1 MKRVFL
7 VSVALAVLFVCD
19 VLAETLRK
27 RYTFPYNPRTAR
39 ASSMVAAKEARK
51 RFLRDFLGEKFSQ
64 EITSRFAEDIDIA
77 LDPPD
82 QFLRSFNIVSE
93 RINDDQTQ
101 ITLTVEGDVDLAS
114 MVNALVQNKVLSF
127 GKDAPRVM
135 VLPSP
140 SFQDSRAVRALR
152 ALIHEKIKGAGLRPI
167 AFEAA
172 TESFSLRIKNLASP
186 TEVERR
192 ALARYA
198 TQYNADYLIY
208 IDAQIETKP
217 FSQGGYISDVN
228 FTYTI
233 LRPNG
238 AFILGEAIVSE
249 RGSGSSPMLAFD
261 RALDAVAPTIA
272 QSAIG
277 QLYQAIYSDSDVI
290 YNVPKLLG
298 EKTLIVHWA
307 DARLVEA
314 IIERLESAGSRASL
328 GTGTSDVASR
338 IKLETPMDDFEL
350 YQWFNG
356 QTFSVG
362 GKIYKTPVVAY
373 SENVIEVEAVP
384 LGNQPRRQPLAKAP
398 QKKPSAQPP
407 QGAPSGEPLAKVV
420 CNLRRPQFN
429 R

>member
-1 MKRVFL
+1 MKRTL
-7 VSVALAVLFVCD
+7 LVALAALLACD
-19 VLAETLRK
+19 VRAETLRK
-27 RYTFPYNPRTAR
+27 RYSFPYNPKTTR

-51 RFLRDFLGEKFSQ
+51 RFLRDFLAEKFSP

-101 ITLTVEGDVDLAS
+101 IMLTVEGDVDLAS

-140 SFQDSRAVRALR
+140 DFQDSRSIRALR
-152 ALIHEKIKGAGLRPI
+152 ALIHEQVKGAGLRPV
-167 AFEAA
+167 AFEAS
-172 TESFSLRIKNLASP
+172 TQSLSVRIKERTNL
-186 TEVERR
+186 TEAERR
-192 ALARYA
+192 ALVRYA

-208 IDAQIETKP
+208 VDAEVETKP

-238 AFILGEAIVSE
+238 ALILGEAIVSE

-261 RALDAVAPTIA
+261 RALEAVAPTIA

-290 YNVPKLLG
+290 YSAPKLLE
-298 EKTLIVHWA
+298 EKTLVIHWA

-314 IIERLESAGSRASL
+314 VVERLQKAGSRASL
-328 GTGTSDVASR
+328 GAGTSDVASR

-350 YQWFNG
+350 YEWFND

-384 LGNQPRRQPLAKAP
+384 SGDRPRRQPLAKAP
-398 QKKPSAQPP
+398 QRKPAA
-407 QGAPSGEPLAKVV
+407 APSGEPLAKVV